1 MLYDYIAQADAQYPN
16 TVDADTKMRWLD
28 GLEGKL
34 RDQLADRIPEGA
46 ETVGVFPYDDIYIEF
61 LKMKIAEK
69 AGDITRYN
77 NYLTQFNSARDELYA
92 YYVRTYTTAAKAG
105 WKHVL

>member
-1 MLYDYIAQADAQYPN
+1 MLYDYIAQADIQYPN

-61 LKMKIAEK
+61 LKMKIAET

-77 NYLTQFNSARDELYA
+77 NYLTQFSSARDELYA
-92 YYVRTYTTAAKAG
+92 YYVRTYKAAKAG